1 MRHRLPNLA
10 LRDANTHA
18 PGGLTFVRLAKLV
31 NTMKILAISDGKRYR
46 AEIGR
51 SVISD
56 CSVWTIGNRYG
67 NTSIRYRSKPYFPI
81 WWQRASLSLTQKW
94 KVTSIRRPENRKGR
108 RDETP
113 AGADTADIAA
123 RRCHAADAGRETRE
137 HHAVHSQQFD
147 VRDRAERHDE
157 GHLGTAIGPESTLYL
172 ESTDPVQALIMR
184 QNLLQW
190 DQALQLA
197 RNLAPEQVPY
207 TSLEY
212 ANQLELMGQYAE
224 ALIHYERAAI
234 DNQQQLPELTEHN
247 NRCRSGVARTS
258 LRVGDYRR
266 GMSIASDPESTL
278 SLKLQCAEILESVKK
293 LSEAAILF
301 DEAGEKNKAAA
312 AYIGLKNW
320 KKVGTLLN
328 DVTDLKIFRQYAKVL
343 RENQRLLVGFE
354 ILGDVEIGERGFAPL
369 QGARPRR
376 TVRGHRTGGDGRQR
390 RGRATIVVVGRLLRT
405 AGQPLVGRQVLLS
418 RSPVPQGRPHKPQ
431 FCEIFA
437 SLTSFFNLSSSNS
450 CFRRLEI
457 CCKSP
462 KATPTIRRPSS
473 WPSKSSAR
481 RTMTSWP
488 ISSSNCWSAIWT
500 ESPGWSG
507 IGAISEFG
515 PEDRSFLPGK
525 TPGAEELK
533 VPAQFWSPIEDDE
546 ICQHIYGGGTVFFN
560 ILTLLF
566 NS

>member
-1 MRHRLPNLA
+1 MRHRLSNLA
-10 LRDANTHA
+10 LRDASTHG
-18 PGGLTFVRLAKLV
+18 PGGLTPK
-31 NTMKILAISDGKRYR
+31 
-46 AEIGR
+46 
-51 SVISD
+51 
-56 CSVWTIGNRYG
+56 
-67 NTSIRYRSKPYFPI
+67 
-81 WWQRASLSLTQKW
+81 
-94 KVTSIRRPENRKGR
+94 NRKGR
-108 RDETP
+108 RDETS

-123 RRCHAADAGRETRE
+123 RCCHAADAGRETRE

-147 VRDRAERHDE
+147 VRDRTERHDE
-157 GHLGTAIGPESTLYL
+157 GHLGTAIGLESTLYL

-212 ANQLELMGQYAE
+212 ANQLELINSPKRLFCLMR
-224 ALIHYERAAI
+224 LER
-234 DNQQQLPELTEHN
+234 
-247 NRCRSGVARTS
+247 RT
-258 LRVGDYRR
+258 RPPPR
-266 GMSIASDPESTL
+266 
-278 SLKLQCAEILESVKK
+278 ILGSR
-293 LSEAAILF
+293 
-301 DEAGEKNKAAA
+301 
-312 AYIGLKNW
+312 IG